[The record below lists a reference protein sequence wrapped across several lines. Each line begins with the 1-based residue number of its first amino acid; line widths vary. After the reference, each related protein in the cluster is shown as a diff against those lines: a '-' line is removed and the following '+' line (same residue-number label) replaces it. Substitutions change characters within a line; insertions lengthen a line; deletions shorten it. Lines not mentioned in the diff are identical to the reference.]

1 MGKLGLVTLIS
12 GLFLQVWLAA
22 LLLHRKIPKLFPM
35 FFAYVAFSAGATVA
49 RLWAFSDYRVFYFVY
64 WGTEAIAVV
73 LITLALLEVFRWIF
87 ALFWQSW
94 WYRGFLYGAILLVLG
109 LAIANAVLNPPA
121 HMHPIGAAIFSSGIV
136 LNFMQL
142 TIFAVFW
149 LLSKHLQIGFRR
161 YAFGIMIGFGVS
173 SFGTLFAMVLRS
185 GFGTNFTTVSAY
197 IPPVADI
204 LALGFWLH
212 VFWRKE
218 PPEAERSL
226 PLTPEELAE
235 QMRRYS
241 ELMKQYTKIL
251 KR

>member
-22 LLLHRKIPKLFPM
+22 LLLRRKIPKLFPM
-35 FFAYVAFSAGATVA
+35 FFTYVACSAAATSA
-49 RLWAFSDYRVFYFVY
+49 RICVYSDYRVFYFVY
-64 WGTEAIAVV
+64 WGTEAIAVI
-73 LITLALLEVFRWIF
+73 LITLSLLEVFRWVF
-87 ALFWQSW
+87 ASFWQSW
-94 WYRGFLYGAILLVLG
+94 WYRGFLYGSVLLVLG

-121 HMHPIGAAIFSSGIV
+121 NMYPIDALIYSSGIV

-149 LLSKHLQIGFRR
+149 LLSRRLQVGFRR

-173 SFGTLFAMVLRS
+173 SFGTLSAMMLRS
-185 GFGTNFTTVSAY
+185 GIGKNFTAVASY
-197 IPPVADI
+197 IPPVAYI
-204 LALGFWLH
+204 CALGFWLH

-218 PPEAERSL
+218 PPEAEQDL

-235 QMRRYS
+235 QMRRYT